1 MTVFGGEIVRI
12 TDRQT
17 LFGQEVLN
25 VYWYE
30 MATDFGGATA
40 LEIAENWWTA
50 MGTYIR
56 AVQHTALNHVSITA
70 ESIDGSMD
78 FATYT
83 IPAGGENGAI
93 GTGDCMPPFTTFSIT
108 LVPENR
114 SVRPGGKRIAGVP
127 EGVVATGGV
136 VDSGVMADLI
146 ILADEMADQLNFLL
160 ALDAYVPVIVG
171 FPHPVS
177 PTGRPARLSRVEVR
191 VASGSVSPYVSTQ
204 NTRKYGRGS

>member
-1 MTVFGGEIVRI
+1 MTIFGGEVVRI

-25 VYWYE
+25 VYWYQL
-30 MATDFGGATA
+30 ATDFIGATA
-40 LEIAENWWTA
+40 LEIAENWWGEL
-50 MGTYIR
+50 GTHIR
-56 AVQHTALNHVSITA
+56 AVQHTACNHISVTV

-83 IPAGGENGAI
+83 IPGGGENGAI

-146 ILADEMADQLNFLL
+146 TLADWMATQLNFLL
-160 ALDAYVPVIVG
+160 ETDAYIPVIVG
-171 FPHPVS
+171 FPHPAS
-177 PTGRPARLSRVEVR
+177 PTGRPARLDRVEVR
-191 VASGSVSPYVSTQ
+191 IASASVSPYVSTQ